1 MARYLADKSALARMP
16 NAIVSARLR
25 PLIEAGEIATCGIV
39 ALEVLWS
46 ARSPQ
51 DLRDTR
57 QELQRSL
64 SWVPTTEADFQRA
77 LDVMQMLTDAGRHRD
92 AKIPDL
98 VLAAVAER
106 AGLTVLH
113 YDHDFDAIASVT
125 GQPME
130 WIVPSGSVP

>member
-64 SWVPTTEADFQRA
+64 SWVPTTDADFQRA

-113 YDHDFDAIASVT
+113 YDRDFDAIASVT

>member
-92 AKIPDL
+92 AKLPDV

>member
-16 NAIVSARLR
+16 NTIVSARLR
-25 PLIEAGEIATCGIV
+25 PLIEAGEVATCGIV

-113 YDHDFDAIASVT
+113 YDHDFDAIASLT

>member
-1 MARYLADKSALARMP
+1 MP

-92 AKIPDL
+92 AKLPDV

-106 AGLTVLH
+106 AGLTVIH
-113 YDHDFDAIASVT
+113 YDHDFDAIASLT

>member
-1 MARYLADKSALARMP
+1 MARYLADKSALAPMP

-57 QELQRSL
+57 QASYE
-64 SWVPTTEADFQRA
+64 
-77 LDVMQMLTDAGRHRD
+77 
-92 AKIPDL
+92 
-98 VLAAVAER
+98 
-106 AGLTVLH
+106 
-113 YDHDFDAIASVT
+113 SVT
-125 GQPME
+125 HRIQARQAGPRGGRPRRK
-130 WIVPSGSVP
+130 V

>member
-64 SWVPTTEADFQRA
+64 SWVPTTDADFQRA

-92 AKIPDL
+92 ARIPDL

-113 YDHDFDAIASVT
+113 YDHDFDAIASLT

>member
-113 YDHDFDAIASVT
+113 YDRDFDAIASLT

-130 WIVPSGSVP
+130 WVVPSGSVP